1 MQNHQVVEELEE
13 VVVVGEVEE
22 VDDLLVGEGL
32 GEEVVLEVVVEDLEE
47 VDVGVVED
55 LEVEEM
61 VGFLK
66 DGVAMIEWAMMK
78 AMAEHMVEEEEEVV
92 VVQGEVHH
100 HVDNHV
106 EDMVMLMLEGEVAM
120 EIVVMI
126 DMLMAM
132 GVIMVMIT
140 MEKVVEEVV
149 VVMEV
154 VEVEVVVVDHIVIST
169 ITYKMW

>member
-22 VDDLLVGEGL
+22 VDDLLVGEDL
-32 GEEVVLEVVVEDLEE
+32 EEEVVLEVVVEDLEE

-61 VGFLK
+61 AGFLK
-66 DGVAMIEWAMMK
+66 DGVVMIEWAMMK
-78 AMAEHMVEEEEEVV
+78 AMVGHMVEEEEEVV
-92 VVQGEVHH
+92 VQGEVHH
-100 HVDNHV
+100 PVDNHV
-106 EDMVMLMLEGEVAM
+106 EDMVMLTLEGEVAM

-126 DMLMAM
+126 DMMMAM